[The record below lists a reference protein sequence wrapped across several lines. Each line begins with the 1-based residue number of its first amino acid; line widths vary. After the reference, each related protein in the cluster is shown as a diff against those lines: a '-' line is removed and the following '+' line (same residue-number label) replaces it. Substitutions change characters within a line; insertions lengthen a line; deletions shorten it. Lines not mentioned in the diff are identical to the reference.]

1 MKNDDSENGGPPVT
15 RLVLLGGTKV
25 VIFYICD
32 AQIKCAI
39 KCSIK
44 IAELFLKCLLTNKF

>member
-1 MKNDDSENGGPPVT
+1 MKNDDNENVGPPVT

-39 KCSIK
+39 KCSNK
-44 IAELFLKCLLTNKF
+44 IAELSLKCLLTNKF